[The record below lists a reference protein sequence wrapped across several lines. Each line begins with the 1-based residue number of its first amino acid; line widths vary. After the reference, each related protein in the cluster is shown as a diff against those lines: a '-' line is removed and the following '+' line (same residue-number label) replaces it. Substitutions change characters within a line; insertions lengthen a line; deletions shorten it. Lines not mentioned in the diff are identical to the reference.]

1 MIQLWSRFPKEKFMA
16 IFIRDDYDAM
26 SRVAAKLIAKQIK
39 EKPNSVIGLA
49 TGFTPIGTY
58 RELIRMHKEEGLSFK
73 KVTAFTLY
81 EFLGEGFDIIKPYGL
96 DKSSARYMHEEFFKH
111 VDIDKKNIH
120 YFDGF
125 TDDPSRTC
133 QEYEDKIKAAGGIDL
148 QLLGIGR
155 DGHWGYNEPGSSL
168 GSRSHVVALT
178 KQTIDDNY
186 EDFYRKVG
194 ITKEEMPHF
203 ALTMGVGTIM
213 DAKKLI
219 LVASG
224 TKKAEIVQR
233 ALEGPITAQITSTA
247 IQLYAGEATII
258 LDADAASMLSNIEHI
273 KHTEEMSKKYGF
285 RAE

>member
-1 MIQLWSRFPKEKFMA
+1 MA
-16 IFIRDDYDAM
+16 IFIRDSYDEM
-26 SRVAAKLIAKQIK
+26 SRAAAKQIAKQIK

-73 KVTAFTLY
+73 DVTAFTLY
-81 EFLGEGFDIIKPYGL
+81 EFLGEGFDVIKPYGL

-111 VDIDKKNIH
+111 IDIQKKNIH
-120 YFDGF
+120 YFNGF
-125 TDDPSRTC
+125 TSNPSKTC
-133 QEYEDKIKAAGGIDL
+133 NEYEKKIRDAGGIDI

-168 GSRSHVVALT
+168 RSRSHVVALT

-194 ITKEEMPHF
+194 LTKDEMPHF
-203 ALTMGVGTIM
+203 ALTMGVGTIL
-213 DAKKLI
+213 DARKLI
-219 LVASG
+219 LIASG
-224 TKKAEIVQR
+224 VKKADVIRQ
-233 ALEGPITAQITSTA
+233 ALEGPVTAQITSSA
-247 IQLYAGEATII
+247 IQLYSGEATII
-258 LDADAASMLSNIEHI
+258 LDNEAASLLSNIEHI

>member
-1 MIQLWSRFPKEKFMA
+1 MT
-16 IFIRDDYDAM
+16 IFIRDNYNEM
-26 SRVAAKLIAKQIK
+26 SKAAAKIIAKQIK
-39 EKPNSVIGLA
+39 EKPDSVIGLA

-73 KVTAFTLY
+73 GVTAFTLY

-125 TDDPSRTC
+125 TDDPRRTC
-133 QEYEDKIKAAGGIDL
+133 QEYEEKIKAAGGIDL

-186 EDFYRKVG
+186 EDFYRKIG
-194 ITKEEMPHF
+194 ITKDEMPHF
-203 ALTMGVGTIM
+203 ALTMGVGTIL
-213 DAKKLI
+213 DARKLI

-224 TKKAEIVQR
+224 AKKAEIVQK

-258 LDADAASMLSNIEHI
+258 LDTDAASMLSNIEHI
-273 KHTEEMSKKYGF
+273 KHTEAMSKKYGF

>member
-1 MIQLWSRFPKEKFMA
+1 MT
-16 IFIRDDYDAM
+16 IFIRDNYNEM
-26 SRVAAKLIAKQIK
+26 SKAAAKIIAKQIK
-39 EKPNSVIGLA
+39 EKPDSVIGLA

-73 KVTAFTLY
+73 GVTAFTLY

-125 TDDPSRTC
+125 TDDPRRTC
-133 QEYEDKIKAAGGIDL
+133 QEYEEKIKAAGGIDL

-168 GSRSHVVALT
+168 GSRRHVVALT
-178 KQTIDDNY
+178 KQTSDDNY

-194 ITKEEMPHF
+194 ITKDEMPHF
-203 ALTMGVGTIM
+203 ALTMGVGTIL
-213 DAKKLI
+213 DARKLI

-224 TKKAEIVQR
+224 AKKAEIVQK

-273 KHTEEMSKKYGF
+273 KHTEAMSKKYGF

>member
-1 MIQLWSRFPKEKFMA
+1 MA
-16 IFIRDDYDAM
+16 IFIRDSYDEM
-26 SRVAAKLIAKQIK
+26 SKAAAKQIAKQIK
-39 EKPNSVIGLA
+39 DKPNSVIGLA

-58 RELIRMHKEEGLSFK
+58 RELIRLHKEEGLSFK
-73 KVTAFTLY
+73 EVTAFTLY
-81 EFLGEGFDIIKPYGL
+81 EFLGEGFDVIKPYGL

-111 VDIDKKNIH
+111 IDIQKKNIH
-120 YFDGF
+120 YFNGF
-125 TDDPSRTC
+125 TSNPGKTC
-133 QEYEDKIKAAGGIDL
+133 AEYEKKIQDAGGIDL

-178 KQTIDDNY
+178 RQTIDDNY

-194 ITKEEMPHF
+194 LTKDEMPHF
-203 ALTMGVGTIM
+203 ALTMGVGTIL
-213 DAKKLI
+213 DARKLI
-219 LVASG
+219 LIASG
-224 TKKAEIVQR
+224 VKKASVIKQ
-233 ALEGPITAQITSTA
+233 ALEGPVTAQITSSA

-258 LDADAASMLSNIEHI
+258 LDNDAASQLSNIEHI

>member
-1 MIQLWSRFPKEKFMA
+1 MT
-16 IFIRDDYDAM
+16 IFIRDNYNEM
-26 SRVAAKLIAKQIK
+26 SKAAAKIIAKQIK
-39 EKPNSVIGLA
+39 EKPDSVIGLA

-73 KVTAFTLY
+73 GVTAFTLY

-125 TDDPSRTC
+125 TDDPRRTC
-133 QEYEDKIKAAGGIDL
+133 QEYEEKIKAAGGIDL

-194 ITKEEMPHF
+194 ITKDEMPHF
-203 ALTMGVGTIM
+203 ALTMGVGTIL
-213 DAKKLI
+213 DARKLI

-224 TKKAEIVQR
+224 AKKAEIVQK

-273 KHTEEMSKKYGF
+273 KHTEAMSKKYGF

>member
-1 MIQLWSRFPKEKFMA
+1 MA
-16 IFIRDDYDAM
+16 IFIREDYDAM
-26 SRVAAKLIAKQIK
+26 SRAAAKQIAKQVR
-39 EKPNSVIGLA
+39 EKPNSVLGLA

-58 RELIRMHKEEGLSFK
+58 KELIRLHKEEGLSFK
-73 KVTAFTLY
+73 DIIAFTLY
-81 EFLGEGFDIIKPYGL
+81 EFLGEGFDVIKPYGL

-111 VDIDKKNIH
+111 IDIKKENIH

-125 TDDPSRTC
+125 TDNPAEECAS
-133 QEYEDKIKAAGGIDL
+133 YEEKIKKAGGIDL

-178 KQTIDDNY
+178 RQTIDDNY

-194 ITKEEMPHF
+194 LTKDEMPHF

-213 DAKKLI
+213 DARKLI

-224 TKKAEIVQR
+224 TKKAYIIKK
-233 ALEGPITAQITSTA
+233 ALEGPITSQITSTA
-247 IQLYAGEATII
+247 IQLYGGEATII
-258 LDADAASMLSNIEHI
+258 LDNDAASELSNVEHI

>member
-1 MIQLWSRFPKEKFMA
+1 MA
-16 IFIRDDYDAM
+16 VFIRDDYKGM
-26 SRVAAKLIAKQIK
+26 SKAAAKLIAKQIK

-58 RELIRMHKEEGLSFK
+58 RELIRMHEEEGLSFK
-73 KVTAFTLY
+73 DVTVFTLY
-81 EFLGEGFDIIKPYGL
+81 EYLGEGFDIIKPYGL

-125 TDDPSRTC
+125 TDDPCRTC
-133 QEYEDKIKAAGGIDL
+133 QEYEDKITEAGGIDL

-194 ITKEEMPHF
+194 ITKDEMPHF
-203 ALTMGVGTIM
+203 ALTMGVGTIL

-219 LVASG
+219 LIASG
-224 TKKAEIVQR
+224 TKKAEIVQK

-258 LDADAASMLSNIEHI
+258 LDKEAASMLSNIEHI

>member
-1 MIQLWSRFPKEKFMA
+1 MT
-16 IFIRDDYDAM
+16 IFIRDNYNEM
-26 SRVAAKLIAKQIK
+26 SKAAAKIIAKQIK
-39 EKPNSVIGLA
+39 EKPDSVIGLA

-73 KVTAFTLY
+73 GVTAFTLY

-125 TDDPSRTC
+125 TDDPRRTC
-133 QEYEDKIKAAGGIDL
+133 QEYEEKIKAAGGIDL

-186 EDFYRKVG
+186 EDFYRKIG
-194 ITKEEMPHF
+194 ITKDEMPHF
-203 ALTMGVGTIM
+203 ALTMGVGTIL
-213 DAKKLI
+213 DARKLI

-224 TKKAEIVQR
+224 TKKAEIVQE

-258 LDADAASMLSNIEHI
+258 LDTDAASMLSNIEHI
-273 KHTEEMSKKYGF
+273 KHTEAMSKKYGF

>member
-1 MIQLWSRFPKEKFMA
+1 MA
-16 IFIRDDYDAM
+16 IFIREDYDEM
-26 SRVAAKLIAKQIK
+26 SKAAAKQIAKQIK

-73 KVTAFTLY
+73 EITAFTLY

-111 VDIDKKNIH
+111 IDIQKKNIH
-120 YFDGF
+120 YFNGF
-125 TDDPSRTC
+125 TKNPSKVC
-133 QEYEDKIKAAGGIDL
+133 AEYEAKIKEVGGIDL

-168 GSRSHVVALT
+168 ASRSHVVALT

-194 ITKEEMPHF
+194 LTKDEMPHF
-203 ALTMGVGTIM
+203 ALTMGVGTIL
-213 DAKKLI
+213 DARKLI

-224 TKKAEIVQR
+224 AKKAEIIFQ
-233 ALEGPITAQITSTA
+233 ALEGPLTSHVTASA
-247 IQLYAGEATII
+247 IQIYSGEATII
-258 LDADAASMLSNIEHI
+258 LDRDAASMLSNIEHI

>member
-1 MIQLWSRFPKEKFMA
+1 MT
-16 IFIRDDYDAM
+16 IFIRDNYNEM
-26 SRVAAKLIAKQIK
+26 SKAAAKIIAKQIK
-39 EKPNSVIGLA
+39 EKPDSVIGLA

-73 KVTAFTLY
+73 GVTAFTLY

-125 TDDPSRTC
+125 TDDPRRTC
-133 QEYEDKIKAAGGIDL
+133 QEYEEKIKAAGGIDL

-194 ITKEEMPHF
+194 ITKDEMPHF
-203 ALTMGVGTIM
+203 ALTMGVGTIL
-213 DAKKLI
+213 DARKLI

-224 TKKAEIVQR
+224 IKKAEIVQK

-273 KHTEEMSKKYGF
+273 KHTEAMSKKYGF